1 MLMWWEGVADGS
13 LQPPEQQGPCSI
25 LDMEPGMLILE
36 SHEELRKH
44 NQALLDMYEVVH
56 GMEVEYAATHGGEAG
71 VERDA
76 PEAHGTGM
84 THGSGTGPGVREP
97 DLACGAPALSLESS
111 APAGP
116 PSPSFNKV
124 RQRRDSGNGRG
135 VVGELGAANSPLAA
149 AAAAAVGAPT
159 LLAAC
164 CAPPTL
170 AQAPTLA
177 QLFAACALHPDAQM
191 PPVPRMPRRK
201 AMMRDSSGDGIA
213 DQLLLDSTGDGV
225 PNQPVSSVAVDTTGD
240 GRADALIADSNGD
253 GRGDC
258 LVLDTSGDGIPDTAV
273 VGMLVD
279 LDNDGQ
285 ADVLLV

>member
-13 LQPPEQQGPCSI
+13 LQPPEQQGPCSV
-25 LDMEPGMLILE
+25 LEPGMLILE

-44 NQALLDMYEVVH
+44 NQALHDAWYEVVH

-84 THGSGTGPGVREP
+84 THGSGTGTGVREP

-124 RQRRDSGNGRG
+124 RQRRDSGKGWG

-177 QLFAACALHPDAQM
+177 QLFAACALHPNAQM
-191 PPVPRMPRRK
+191 SRVPRMPRRK
-201 AMMRDSSGDGIA
+201 ATMRDSSGDGIA

-258 LVLDTSGDGIPDTAV
+258 LVLDTSGDGLPDTAV